1 MTGILFA
8 IPGVAGLKHLAGGL
22 AGFALAS
29 AAAVASPAVPTL
41 GPPLVVLLG
50 YELPL
55 LPALIGAIGVV
66 ATRRFAPI
74 ATVET
79 KIDTTG
85 RHALTLM
92 MVLAMLGLVL
102 SGERRPLV
110 IVGIAGGLG
119 YSGVAMFEL
128 LAAGVIRFARVAISV
143 VSRGALSVIQDKSP
157 EEGE

>member
-1 MTGILFA
+1 VILFA
-8 IPGVAGLKHLAGGL
+8 IPGVASVKHLVGGL
-22 AGFALAS
+22 AGFAIAS
-29 AAAVASPAVPTL
+29 AASIVPTPAPSI
-41 GPPLVVLLG
+41 GPALVVILG

-55 LPALIGAIGVV
+55 LPALLGTIGVI

-74 ATVET
+74 AAVET
-79 KIDTTG
+79 RIDVTG

-92 MVLAMLGLVL
+92 MVLAMLGLIL

-119 YSGVAMFEL
+119 YSGVAIFEL
-128 LAAGVIRFARVAISV
+128 LAAGVLRAARLAITV